1 MEQLLRA
8 LEPVFE
14 YLAHPDD
21 DDVQV
26 IRKKVITPVL
36 VLLWVSATVV
46 TLALAAM
53 GDVGPY
59 FIAAMNGVVVT
70 TVTGAVILASKRVPD
85 YLIAWCLVGGF
96 ITVVVVDY
104 PAAAN
109 SGYRAWPFLVL
120 VADIVPICRAPHSMA
135 YALIAGSIV
144 WVALVQTEA
153 TFRFGWFDLDSDFFV
168 IDNDT
173 RAAVCECGAPP
184 CPISG
189 KNSLVASLAMA
200 LVLGANY
207 LFVRNFAVQAIR
219 QQEVLFQSVAAARE
233 ISELLVRFNLADAE
247 ASLAMNERT
256 IDEEFHSVLQALLS
270 NLKIYEPFL
279 PQSCLPYSRDE
290 SDDEDNND
298 TTDDDTSITIME
310 SPMVDSKIRGVPG
323 ISTNSSAGS
332 TNTITTS
339 RGASYLTRADM
350 LRKNVTIMA
359 LNVRNSLSLTKEAKG
374 SAFGDMQRGLLT
386 LSLRVVAETKGI
398 VESFMGDRIV
408 SSWNASRNC
417 VNSRYMAS
425 EAACKIDKSAAGNR
439 IFTHCAIA
447 AGEALCG
454 NAGTD
459 ALMRYNIVGG
469 VYPYALE
476 LMKVA
481 RDWCVP
487 VITDSRV
494 QRDIAESHKT
504 RVVLERVRFPKR
516 GSTDQVLLWEILES
530 NAQVDE
536 EWMYVVESTANRKNA
551 LVNDLAIAFLQGKE
565 EMAANLRKQLTPTP
579 DDPLDPFVMHLTS
592 CMDGNAPSVVTLL
605 PVPTP
610 RQYPSKY

>member
-219 QQEVLFQSVAAARE
+219 QQE
-233 ISELLVRFNLADAE
+233 
-247 ASLAMNERT
+247 
-256 IDEEFHSVLQALLS
+256 
-270 NLKIYEPFL
+270 
-279 PQSCLPYSRDE
+279 
-290 SDDEDNND
+290 
-298 TTDDDTSITIME
+298 
-310 SPMVDSKIRGVPG
+310 IRGVPG

-610 RQYPSKY
+610 R